1 MLANVATKT
10 VGDRW
15 KGILIGAGSIGL
27 LLLMGMSVY
36 RNIDLSLYTSMPD
49 VVRSLMGIAEE
60 TDVGGLAYGAIY
72 ASYGALTLAAL
83 SLSMGSA
90 SIAGEER
97 RGTLGL
103 LLGNPRSR
111 TQVLTAKA
119 ASMVGLTAVGALV
132 LLGFGLLSPSVLG
145 VELGQMHISAL
156 VFHMFVIAVFHG
168 VLAMAIGA
176 WTGRDGLASGLTAGI
191 MTISFIGVGLFPLID
206 ALAEWARIFPW
217 YYYSNSEPALNGVAW
232 GDIAVLSTAIVVLA
246 GVSVVGVNRRDL
258 RGVTTRT
265 SMIDRLRAHPLTK
278 RVADRLAGSA
288 RVSRIWVKTLTEHQG
303 LLIVVAY
310 VEFLVMGIL
319 IGPLYNFIDEFL
331 LDMADAFPEA
341 ILSLFGGGD
350 LSTPEGFYQIETF
363 GMMAPIAVMVVTIA
377 IGARALAGEESNRTM
392 GLLLANPIKRS
403 KVVLEKSISM
413 VVGAF
418 VVGFA
423 TFAGVALGSVF
434 GGLGM
439 DMGNIAAT
447 SLLVTLLGLVFGA
460 LALALSAATG
470 LPRMAI
476 YGSTGLAVI
485 LFVLNAFLPFSENLS
500 GLAKATPFH
509 YYLTSDPLM
518 NGMQWGH
525 GALLAG
531 LAVGLIAVSVVL
543 FQRRDLR
550 QIG

>member
-1 MLANVATKT
+1 MLASKAT
-10 VGDRW
+10 
-15 KGILIGAGSIGL
+15 
-27 LLLMGMSVY
+27 
-36 RNIDLSLYTSMPD
+36 
-49 VVRSLMGIAEE
+49 
-60 TDVGGLAYGAIY
+60 
-72 ASYGALTLAAL
+72 
-83 SLSMGSA
+83 
-90 SIAGEER
+90 
-97 RGTLGL
+97 
-103 LLGNPRSR
+103 
-111 TQVLTAKA
+111 
-119 ASMVGLTAVGALV
+119 SMVGLTAVGALV
-132 LLGFGLLSPSVLG
+132 LLAFGLLSPSVLG
-145 VELGQMHISAL
+145 VELGQMHIPAL

-168 VLAMAIGA
+168 MLATAIGA
-176 WTGRDGLASGLTAGI
+176 WTGSDGLASGLTAGI

-206 ALAEWARIFPW
+206 ALAEWAWIFPW

-278 RVADRLAGSA
+278 KVADRLAGSA
-288 RVSRIWVKTLTEHQG
+288 RVSRIWIKTLTEHQG
-303 LLIVVAY
+303 LLTVVAY

-331 LDMADAFPEA
+331 LDMANAFPEA

-418 VVGFA
+418 VIGFA

-434 GGLGM
+434 GSLGM

-476 YGSTGLAVI
+476 YGATGLAVI
-485 LFVLNAFLPFSENLS
+485 LFVLNAFLPFSES
-500 GLAKATPFH
+500 LADVAKLTPFY
-509 YYLTSDPLM
+509 YYLTSDPLI
-518 NGMQWGH
+518 NGMHWVH
-525 GALLAG
+525 GAVLAG
-531 LAVGLIAVSVVL
+531 LAVALIALSVTL
-543 FQRRDLR
+543 FERRDLR
-550 QIG
+550 QTG